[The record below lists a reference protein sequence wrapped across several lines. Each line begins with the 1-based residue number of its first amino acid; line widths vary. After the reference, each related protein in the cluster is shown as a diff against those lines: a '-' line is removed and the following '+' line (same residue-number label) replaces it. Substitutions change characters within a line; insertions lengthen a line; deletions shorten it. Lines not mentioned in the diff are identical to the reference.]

1 MLNEPVMMP
10 AKLSVAVAIAGGI
23 SETLCYNSGS
33 LTGLK
38 PYLIVN
44 VLFLP

>member
-1 MLNEPVMMP
+1 MML
-10 AKLSVAVAIAGGI
+10 AKLNVAVAIAGGI
-23 SETLCYNSGS
+23 SEMPYYNSGS